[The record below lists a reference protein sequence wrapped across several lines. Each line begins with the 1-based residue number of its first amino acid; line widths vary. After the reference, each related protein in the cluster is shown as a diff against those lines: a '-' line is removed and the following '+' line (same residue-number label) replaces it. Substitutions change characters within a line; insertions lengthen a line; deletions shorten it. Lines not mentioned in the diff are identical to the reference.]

1 MELTSL
7 KYLQNR
13 KELKFKLKTEYKIGN
28 TKQKMNKKKGRETGL
43 TWLTWTLHGHHSPA
57 NGPRP
62 FTPSLQ
68 THTKWTKPSSSSS
81 SSASTGG

>member
-28 TKQKMNKKKGRETGL
+28 TKQKMNKRKERKRKWAHL
-43 TWLTWTLHGHHSPA
+43 TYLDSHRAQQQPVEQPPKAKPTRTNPA
-57 NGPRP
+57 QYP
-62 FTPSLQ
+62 F
-68 THTKWTKPSSSSS
+68 
-81 SSASTGG
+81 G